1 MAVFEDLKISARRS
15 VSMNRRR
22 KASEDDYDCVF
33 KKDEGTGLF
42 YAYINS
48 DYNINSPLPCILK
61 HISGFNPEKPDESLR
76 YILKS
81 IDTEMLS
88 RGYISR
94 CVCLIFKTQDK
105 FYVAKVGGGIFLFAI
120 CPPLIDGLPVSTYPV
135 ANRSWESERDFFCGS
150 GGAIPLVE
158 QVDSDSSLVAMTH
171 TMMTDLEAAY
181 EKEVTEILE
190 ESFSA
195 GVDREEANGFLNDIF
210 EFIYKSNN
218 TGDVDAYISLIC

>member
-1 MAVFEDLKISARRS
+1 MTVFKELKISARRS
-15 VSMNRRR
+15 VSINRRR

-33 KKDEGTGLF
+33 KRDEGTGLF

-61 HISGFNPEKPDESLR
+61 HISGFNPENPDESLR
-76 YILKS
+76 FILKN

-94 CVCLIFKTQDK
+94 CVCLIFKTEGK
-105 FYVAKVGGGIFLFAI
+105 FYVAKVGGGVFLFAI
-120 CPPLIDGLPVSTYPV
+120 CPPLIDGLPVSVYPV

-171 TMMTDLEAAY
+171 TLMTDLVAAY
-181 EKEVTEILE
+181 KMEVTEILE
-190 ESFSA
+190 ENFQN
-195 GVDREEANGFLNDIF
+195 GVDNEGVNDFLNDIF
-210 EFIYKSNN
+210 EFIYKNNN
-218 TGDVDAYISLIC
+218 TGAVDAYISLIC